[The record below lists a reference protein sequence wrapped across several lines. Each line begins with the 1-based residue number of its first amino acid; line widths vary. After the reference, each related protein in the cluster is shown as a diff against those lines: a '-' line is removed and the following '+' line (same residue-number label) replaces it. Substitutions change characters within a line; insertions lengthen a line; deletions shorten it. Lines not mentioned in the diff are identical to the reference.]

1 MSGSLFMNRC
11 IALAK
16 KGLGYTY
23 PNPMV
28 GCVIV
33 HRGKI
38 IAEGWHKKAG
48 RSHAER
54 EAISKVKDTSLLS
67 NSTLY
72 VNLEPCDHQG
82 KTPPCSDLIIENKIP
97 RVVIGCLDQN
107 KKVLGKGVKKLKDSG
122 CNVKFGVL
130 DSKCQKLNRRF
141 FYFPSKKT
149 SLCYT

>member
-1 MSGSLFMNRC
+1 
-11 IALAK
+11 
-16 KGLGYTY
+16 
-23 PNPMV
+23 MV

-33 HRGKI
+33 HSGKI

-54 EAISKVKDTSLLS
+54 EAISKVKDKSLLS

-97 RVVIGCLDQN
+97 KVVIGCLDQN
-107 KKVLGKGVKKLKDSG
+107 KKVLGKGVKKLKDNG
-122 CNVKFGVL
+122 CNVKLGVL

-141 FYFPSKKT
+141 FTFHQKKRPYVILKL
-149 SLCYT
+149 SLIHI